1 MAKKPVLLQI
11 DKGPEKDGVSD
22 GEFLFQLQH
31 SLLLSL
37 KEEGLLSEM
46 RLQYAE
52 DKLNGRRRDDK
63 QKQTGR

>member
-11 DKGPEKDGVSD
+11 DKGPEKDRAGD

-37 KEEGLLSEM
+37 KEERLLSEM
-46 RLQYAE
+46 QLQYAE
-52 DKLNGRRRDDK
+52 DKLNRRRRGDK
-63 QKQTGR
+63 QKQNGR